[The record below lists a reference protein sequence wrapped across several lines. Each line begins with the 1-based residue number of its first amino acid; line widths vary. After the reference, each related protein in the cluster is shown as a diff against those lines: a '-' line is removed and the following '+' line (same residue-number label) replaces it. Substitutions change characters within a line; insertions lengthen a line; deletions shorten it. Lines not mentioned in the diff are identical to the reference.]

1 MCTVALTYDKDN
13 KQANDLLANMLASG
27 LFYVVDMPEKKDRV
41 YVDNGRVKM
50 EIVEDETDL
59 DDFRNLLHEM
69 VDLEYSLP

>member
-1 MCTVALTYDKDN
+1 MTE
-13 KQANDLLANMLASG
+13 LLANMLASG

-41 YVDNGRVKM
+41 YVDNGSVKVD
-50 EIVEDETDL
+50 IVEDETDL